1 VIDAINEQAKRLY
14 SAHMTGV
21 PNDSSRFYVEI
32 STAEKALERS
42 GS

>member
-1 VIDAINEQAKRLY
+1 VIDAINEHAKRLY

-21 PNDSSRFYVEI
+21 PSDSSRFYTKI
-32 STAEKALERS
+32 STAERALERS